1 MLKEVIGVGDTE
13 LEALN
18 DAKKQLGLDETDD
31 VEFELI
37 QRAEKKMFGLF
48 GGAPAKVRI
57 IIKDT
62 PEEKAEKFL
71 REVLDKMQL
80 SSVEVEKKSE
90 EGAVEFNLSGEDV
103 GFVIGRRG
111 ETLDALQYLTSL
123 VANHS
128 EDPYIKVT
136 VNTGNYR
143 EKREKTLESLGR
155 KLAFKAIKTGKKT
168 SLEPMNPYERRIIHT
183 SVQKVN
189 VAISWSYGERAAR
202 HVDSSPHPTV
212 KGNLKGGYNNNRRG
226 GSRLSYNS
234 NNRSKSASV
243 NPDRIPL
250 NEGGETGLYGR
261 LDK

>member
-90 EGAVEFNLSGEDV
+90 EGAVEFNLSGL
-103 GFVIGRRG
+103 I
-111 ETLDALQYLTSL
+111 
-123 VANHS
+123 
-128 EDPYIKVT
+128 
-136 VNTGNYR
+136 
-143 EKREKTLESLGR
+143 
-155 KLAFKAIKTGKKT
+155 
-168 SLEPMNPYERRIIHT
+168 
-183 SVQKVN
+183 
-189 VAISWSYGERAAR
+189 
-202 HVDSSPHPTV
+202 
-212 KGNLKGGYNNNRRG
+212 
-226 GSRLSYNS
+226 SRL
-234 NNRSKSASV
+234 
-243 NPDRIPL
+243 P
-250 NEGGETGLYGR
+250 
-261 LDK
+261 